1 MIALIVSSLLAAG
14 AVEENAAGMKLYQ
27 AKKYADAVPR
37 FRAAIAD
44 EAKDFPSVKEQVAHT
59 RARALATFNLA
70 CTLSL
75 LRKAGRVCQF
85 DAYRGTIMGLVTQ
98 SIALDPNRLER
109 ALLDADLQPIRDT
122 VDYQSLLGLSF
133 SREADL
139 PKLLPR
145 IAWWTPGVGVYGS
158 TKTLAFKADGTVQF
172 SFRASDDNGLR
183 PPRFF
188 PGRWV
193 VKGRT
198 LKLTFATPLP
208 AGALSH
214 LEFTLTDDGRLT
226 SPGDSFTDAPS
237 ECDA

>member
-1 MIALIVSSLLAAG
+1 MISLIVSSLLAAG
-14 AVEENAAGMKLYQ
+14 AIEENAAGMKLYQ
-27 AKKYADAVPR
+27 AKNYPLALER

-44 EAKDFPSVKEQVAHT
+44 EKTTFPSVKEQVAHT
-59 RARALATFNLA
+59 RARALANFNLA

-75 LRKAGRVCQF
+75 LRKARKVCEF
-85 DAYRGTIMGLVTQ
+85 DAYRGTIMGLVRQ

-109 ALLDADLQPIRDT
+109 ALVDADLQSIRDT
-122 VDYQSLLGLSF
+122 VEYQSLLGLSF

-145 IAWWTPGVGVYGS
+145 VSWWSQGVGAFGS

-172 SFRASDDNGLR
+172 GLRVLDDNGLK

-188 PGRWV
+188 AGRWL

-198 LKLTFATPLP
+198 LTLTFAAPLP
-208 AGALSH
+208 AGALQQ
-214 LEFTLTDDGRLT
+214 LEFTLTDEGRLS
-226 SPGDSFTDAPS
+226 SPGDTFSDAPS